1 MFVKIN
7 YCKYCCKMFTI
18 LLGVFFFAMWLIY
31 AVWLLMLRQ
40 TVWVCVLGLLVTETE
55 QDYTDV

>member
-1 MFVKIN
+1 
-7 YCKYCCKMFTI
+7 MFTI